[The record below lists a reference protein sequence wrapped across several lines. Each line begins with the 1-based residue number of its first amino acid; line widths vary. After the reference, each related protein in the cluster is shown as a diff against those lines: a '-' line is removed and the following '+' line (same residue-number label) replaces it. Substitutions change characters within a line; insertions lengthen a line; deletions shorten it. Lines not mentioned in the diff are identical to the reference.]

1 MIKKYRTESLMKIQN
16 DFLKEDIKTSDSI
29 AEINSFVVLDLL
41 IENMKTCK
49 VNVYDNELRKKKR
62 QELGQYWPGRPPDQ
76 E

>member
-1 MIKKYRTESLMKIQN
+1 MIEKYRTESLMKIQN

-62 QELGQYWPGRPPDQ
+62 QELGQYWPGRTPDQ